1 MSEDD
6 IDLAGHDGQ
15 GPGRVDRDRRAPRF
29 SWTPAYEAT
38 FFRSLCESVQLGMRE
53 NSSFKAEA
61 WERAAQALQ
70 EHHGAYPAKSHLIN
84 KSDNARKRFRLW
96 RGLREDPDFIYN
108 PVTRTVTATEEAWR
122 AHIEPS
128 PHKSSQNQAPAASSS
143 ATTGAQQRPTTAPS
157 LPRNLTAGQAS
168 ALTPPE
174 ESVPQG
180 RKRPSPM
187 GSLQSA
193 GDLAQ
198 STSGPAIPQSA
209 LPTSPEKRRRLS
221 SRDEATSSTSAA
233 TPLLG
238 SSALPATG
246 TRSTLEPRSRPESQV
261 AAIHSILEELVSLS
275 KASRALS
282 YADAAAK
289 GARQTPE
296 EAAAPQQPEIIPSES
311 ASTASLIDVDMPSVH
326 TVRSDFLEQDIQTE
340 TQAERIRREEEAARA
355 NQAAKKKAAGKARK
369 ADSWVTRQFSQL
381 SDGSVT
387 AIAIANFFGVVGV
400 SGFLG
405 YRAWGLY
412 EKSRLDWKHVGVGFG
427 VLAAVG
433 AVEAVLGRYLYK
445 SKERDSS

>member
-1 MSEDD
+1 M
-6 IDLAGHDGQ
+6 
-15 GPGRVDRDRRAPRF
+15 
-29 SWTPAYEAT
+29 
-38 FFRSLCESVQLGMRE
+38 
-53 NSSFKAEA
+53 
-61 WERAAQALQ
+61 
-70 EHHGAYPAKSHLIN
+70 
-84 KSDNARKRFRLW
+84 
-96 RGLREDPDFIYN
+96 
-108 PVTRTVTATEEAWR
+108 
-122 AHIEPS
+122 
-128 PHKSSQNQAPAASSS
+128 
-143 ATTGAQQRPTTAPS
+143 
-157 LPRNLTAGQAS
+157 
-168 ALTPPE
+168 
-174 ESVPQG
+174 
-180 RKRPSPM
+180 
-187 GSLQSA
+187 
-193 GDLAQ
+193 
-198 STSGPAIPQSA
+198 
-209 LPTSPEKRRRLS
+209 
-221 SRDEATSSTSAA
+221 
-233 TPLLG
+233 
-238 SSALPATG
+238 
-246 TRSTLEPRSRPESQV
+246 
-261 AAIHSILEELVSLS
+261 
-275 KASRALS
+275 S

-381 SDGSVT
+381 SDSSVT